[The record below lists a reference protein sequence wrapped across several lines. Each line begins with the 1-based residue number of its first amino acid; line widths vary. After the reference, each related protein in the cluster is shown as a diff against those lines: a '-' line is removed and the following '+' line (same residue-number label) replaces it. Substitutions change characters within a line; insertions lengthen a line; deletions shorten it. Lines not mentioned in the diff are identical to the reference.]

1 MTISALGRNDKG
13 VDLGFLSKKEGND
26 AYGSTVKSTINA
38 LCTKHNGAGLLRYG
52 KKMTKVTQARLS
64 GRLKGNVKFPC
75 RLISKVGFLG
85 ATTPRFILLDK

>member
-1 MTISALGRNDKG
+1 MTIGAPGINDKG
-13 VDLGFLSKKEGND
+13 TDLGFLSKKEGND
-26 AYGSTVKSTINA
+26 TYGSTMKSTVGT
-38 LCTKHNGAGLLRYG
+38 LCTKHKGAGLLRYG